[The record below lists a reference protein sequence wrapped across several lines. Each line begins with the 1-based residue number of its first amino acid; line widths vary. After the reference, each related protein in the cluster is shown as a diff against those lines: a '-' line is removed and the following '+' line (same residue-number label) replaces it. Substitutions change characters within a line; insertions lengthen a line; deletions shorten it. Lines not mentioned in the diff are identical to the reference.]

1 MIMKKWEIEIKG
13 KDEKV
18 AVKYI
23 KAMLAAFEM
32 AVKIDQPL
40 DHADFSERGA
50 SLNCHKVKG

>member
-1 MIMKKWEIEIKG
+1 MKWTVEIKG

>member
-1 MIMKKWEIEIKG
+1 MKKWKIEIKG

-32 AVKIDQPL
+32 AVELGQPL
-40 DHADFSERGA
+40 HEADFSEKCA
-50 SLNCHKVKG
+50 SLTFEKVEE

>member
-1 MIMKKWEIEIKG
+1 MKKWKIEIKG

-32 AVKIDQPL
+32 AVELGQPL
-40 DHADFSERGA
+40 DEADFSEKGA
-50 SLNCHKVKG
+50 SLTCEKVEG